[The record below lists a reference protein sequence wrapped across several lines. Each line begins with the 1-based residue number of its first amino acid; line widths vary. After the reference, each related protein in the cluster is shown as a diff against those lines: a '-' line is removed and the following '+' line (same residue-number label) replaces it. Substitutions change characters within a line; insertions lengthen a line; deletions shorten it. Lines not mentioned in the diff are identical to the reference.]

1 MDFLDSLPLG
11 DEGGKY
17 PPRHPHHPCSL
28 VALKFKG
35 PKGRGGNELAL
46 VGELGKK
53 VDSAPFLGHT
63 SRQAP
68 VAAEAEA
75 PLIFYQERPSPL
87 LPFSSFPGSESL
99 LALSI
104 RIPPPPLFGRCRPR
118 VPTPRGEGGG
128 ETGRPPANL
137 FLAAT
142 PAALDRKRPRRP
154 RAGKRREGGGATA
167 IRGARA
173 RRKGEEEEGSAL
185 WHDDVGKREEFL
197 VLWRSRLALPRS

>member
-99 LALSI
+99 LSLSI
-104 RIPPPPLFGRCRPR
+104 RIPPPPFWSLPPAGPHSARR
-118 VPTPRGEGGG
+118 GGG
-128 ETGRPPANL
+128 RPADHQPTY
-137 FLAAT
+137 F
-142 PAALDRKRPRRP
+142 
-154 RAGKRREGGGATA
+154 
-167 IRGARA
+167 
-173 RRKGEEEEGSAL
+173 
-185 WHDDVGKREEFL
+185 
-197 VLWRSRLALPRS
+197 